1 MAEKTLPKY
10 LTISQAA
17 EYLNTTPNTLRVEYY
32 CQQYGIDFKDVNP
45 AYTSQYCPNC
55 GQHFTVRF
63 GKHNEKTL
71 CPNCGEMDCNIAA
84 SKNILARATDK
95 EITLYTP
102 YKKVKAILDQRIA
115 S

>member
-1 MAEKTLPKY
+1 RRNLSSWTKGV
-10 LTISQAA
+10 
-17 EYLNTTPNTLRVEYY
+17 LNERLEYY

-55 GQHFTVRF
+55 GRHFIVRF